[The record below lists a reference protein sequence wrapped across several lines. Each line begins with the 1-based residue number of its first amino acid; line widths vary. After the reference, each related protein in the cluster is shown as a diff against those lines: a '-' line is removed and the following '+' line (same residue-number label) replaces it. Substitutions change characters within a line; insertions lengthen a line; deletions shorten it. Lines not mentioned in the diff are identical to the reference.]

1 LAAIQTCREK
11 QMILI
16 WRLAALTLLVLA
28 PQAKAQA
35 QTRSWPART
44 ITLVVPYPPGASS
57 DLAGRL
63 MADKIATATA
73 QTVIVE
79 NKAGAGGVLGSASV
93 ATAAAD
99 GYTLLLGNNATHV
112 IVPIMSK
119 TPRYDPA
126 RDFTA
131 IAKLADTD
139 QYIGINA
146 DLPAKNLQELIA
158 LAKTQPGKLNFGSAG
173 LGSFG
178 QFSGELLKLQSGIDI
193 FHVPYRGS
201 AAALTD
207 LTAGRIQIMFDPTVV
222 TQKDGGNVR
231 VLASSGTQR
240 SKTTPDVPTAQ
251 ESGLPNY
258 VMVGWFGLF
267 GPAGLPKEITERL
280 AKIITDG
287 AADPKL
293 QETLARAGLAP
304 RPVGSEGFTRLI
316 EADLKLYRDIKIRA
330 NIPDAE

>member
-1 LAAIQTCREK
+1 MKTLAK
-11 QMILI
+11 
-16 WRLAALTLLVLA
+16 LAALAVLA
-28 PQAKAQA
+28 LAPLAQA
-35 QTRSWPART
+35 QAQEPWPNRT

-63 MADKIATATA
+63 MADKIATATG
-73 QTVIVE
+73 QMVIVE
-79 NKAGAGGVLGSASV
+79 NKAGAGGLLGSASV
-93 ATAAAD
+93 ATAASD

-139 QYIGINA
+139 QYIGVNA
-146 DLPAKNLQELIA
+146 ELPVKNLQELIA
-158 LAKTQPGKLNFGSAG
+158 LAKSQPGKLNFGSAG

-178 QFSGELLKLQSGIDI
+178 QFSGEMLKLQSGIDI

-240 SKTTPDVPTAQ
+240 SRSTPDVPTFQ

-267 GPAGLPKEITERL
+267 GPPGLPKEITSRL
-280 AKIITDG
+280 SAIITEG

-293 QETLARAGLAP
+293 QETLAKAGLAA
-304 RPVGSEGFTRLI
+304 RPAGAEAFTKLV
-316 EADLKLYRDIKIRA
+316 EADLALYRDIKTRA

>member
-1 LAAIQTCREK
+1 MKRTIT
-11 QMILI
+11 
-16 WRLAALTLLVLA
+16 LAALALLALA
-28 PQAKAQA
+28 SQAQA
-35 QTRSWPART
+35 QGWPNRT

-57 DLAGRL
+57 DLTGRL
-63 MADKIATATA
+63 MADKIATALG

-79 NKAGAGGVLGSASV
+79 NKAGAGGVLGSVSV

-112 IVPIMSK
+112 VAPLMSK
-119 TPRYDPA
+119 TPRYEGLK
-126 RDFTA
+126 DFTP

-139 QYIGINA
+139 QYIGVNA
-146 DLPAKNLQELIA
+146 DLPAKTLPELIA
-158 LAKTQPGKLNFGSAG
+158 LAKTQPGKLNFGTAG

-178 QFSGELLKLQSGIDI
+178 QFCGELLKLQAGIDI

-231 VLASSGTQR
+231 VLASSGAQR

-251 ESGLPNY
+251 ESGLSDY
-258 VMVGWFGLF
+258 VIVGWFGLF
-267 GPAGLPKEITERL
+267 GPPNLPKEITEKL
-280 AKIITDG
+280 SKIITEA

-293 QETLARAGLAP
+293 QETLTRAGLTA
-304 RPVGSEGFTRLI
+304 RPADSAAFAKLI
-316 EADLKLYRDIKIRA
+316 EADVKLYRDIKTRA

>member
-1 LAAIQTCREK
+1 MKTLA
-11 QMILI
+11 
-16 WRLAALTLLVLA
+16 RLAALAVLTLA
-28 PQAKAQA
+28 SHAQA
-35 QTRSWPART
+35 QSQVPAWPNRT

-63 MADKIATATA
+63 MADKIATATG

-139 QYIGINA
+139 QYIGVNA
-146 DLPAKNLQELIA
+146 DLPAKNPQELIA
-158 LAKTQPGKLNFGSAG
+158 LAKSQPGKLNFGSAG

-178 QFSGELLKLQSGIDI
+178 QFSGEMLKLQSGIDI

-207 LTAGRIQIMFDPTVV
+207 LTAGRIQIMFDPTVI
-222 TQKDGGNVR
+222 TQREGGNVR
-231 VLASSGTQR
+231 VLASSGAQR
-240 SKTTPDVPTAQ
+240 SKSTPDVPTFQ

-258 VMVGWFGLF
+258 VLVGWFGLF
-267 GPAGLPKEITERL
+267 GPPGLPKEITEKL
-280 AKIITDG
+280 SKIITEG

-293 QETLARAGLAP
+293 QETLAKSGLTA
-304 RPVGSEGFTRLI
+304 RPAGSEAFAKLI
-316 EADLKLYRDIKIRA
+316 AADLALYRDIKTRA
-330 NIPDAE
+330 NIPDADN

>member
-1 LAAIQTCREK
+1 MTTTIRWAA
-11 QMILI
+11 LI
-16 WRLAALTLLVLA
+16 WLALA
-28 PQAKAQA
+28 SQAAAQA
-35 QTRSWPART
+35 WPSRT

-63 MADKIATATA
+63 MADKIATATG

-79 NKAGAGGVLGSASV
+79 NKAGAGGALGSAAV
-93 ATAAAD
+93 AAAPAD

-119 TPRYDPA
+119 TARYDPL
-126 RDFTA
+126 RDFTS

-146 DLPAKNLQELIA
+146 DVPAKNLQELIA
-158 LAKTQPGKLNFGSAG
+158 LAKSQPGKLNFGSAG

-178 QFSGELLKLQSGIDI
+178 QFSGELLKLQTGIDI

-201 AAALTD
+201 APALTD

-231 VLASSGTQR
+231 VLASSGIQR

-251 ESGLPNY
+251 ESGLPDY

-267 GPAGLPKEITERL
+267 GPPGLPPELTSRRSAIITE
-280 AKIITDG
+280 G
-287 AADPKL
+287 AADRRL
-293 QETLARAGLAP
+293 QETLERAGLSAHP
-304 RPVGSEGFTRLI
+304 AGSEAFAKLI
-316 EADLKLYRDIKIRA
+316 EADLKRYRDIKTRA
-330 NIPDAE
+330 NIPDAD